1 MAKEI
6 AKLLRTEMA
15 ADVTALPMLAKLLQS
30 YGRKGDK
37 MLAHITPEEAQR
49 LEDEGGSGT
58 INPHTGLPE
67 YYEEGD
73 FGVYDSGG
81 QEMAPQDVAQAYPE
95 YYPGGQLPEAGQ
107 DTTFY
112 PPASDSLGFARDAEY
127 TPAGTSFAARSAPAA
142 TQAIT
147 KPFLPGAETQL
158 DPATAPGMQYQTP
171 AEISAAAAAAPKEEK
186 GFFEGMSAQ
195 EKRNLALR
203 AALGVGSGLM
213 AGYGGR
219 QAQKQAQQAKQ
230 EIADIGKPYQETG
243 KRLQEQALRG
253 ELTPAGQQQV
263 QAAQAQL
270 AQGAERRGG
279 VGAQQAA
286 TQIAAFR
293 QSLLDT
299 QYNYGLKIAQI
310 GDSYAAN
317 AIRTGLTQD
326 AGVSSSMK
334 AYTAALAA
342 MYGMQPNVQG

>member
-15 ADVTALPMLAKLLQS
+15 ADVTALPMLAKLLQG

-67 YYEEGD
+67 YFDGD
-73 FGVYDSGG
+73 FMTDTS
-81 QEMAPQDVAQAYPE
+81 QEMGSFTPEAAAEQFPE
-95 YYPGGQLPEAGQ
+95 YYPQGEVPQPGEV
-107 DTTFY
+107 TTFAPSEGGVIPTY
-112 PPASDSLGFARDAEY
+112 GAPQTQDFFASRGLP
-127 TPAGTSFAARSAPAA
+127 TGTVPTMAAAPSV
-142 TQAIT
+142 
-147 KPFLPGAETQL
+147 PL
-158 DPATAPGMQYQTP
+158 DPALSPGMQYQTP
-171 AEISAAAAAAPKEEK
+171 EQITAAAPQEK
-186 GFFEGMSAQ
+186 GFFEGMSPQ

-213 AGYGGR
+213 AGYAGR
-219 QAQKQAQQAKQ
+219 QAQKQAQKAKQ
-230 EIADIGKPYQETG
+230 EISDIGKPYQETG

-286 TQIAAFR
+286 TQIAALR
-293 QSLLDT
+293 QNLLDQ
-299 QYNYGLKIAQI
+299 QYNYGLKVAQI
-310 GDSYAAN
+310 GDSYAAQ

-326 AGVSSSMK
+326 AGVSTSMR
-334 AYTAALAA
+334 ALGGALAGF
-342 MYGMQPNVQG
+342 YGSQPNA

>member
-15 ADVTALPMLAKLLQS
+15 ADVTALPMLAKLLQQ

-37 MLAHITPEEAQR
+37 VLAHITPEEAQR

-73 FGVYDSGG
+73 FGVYDSSG
-81 QEMAPQDVAQAYPE
+81 QEMSQQDVAQAYPDL
-95 YYPGGQLPEAGQ
+95 YPQGDVQMPGEATRFAPSEGGMIPTYQPMENI
-107 DTTFY
+107 
-112 PPASDSLGFARDAEY
+112 
-127 TPAGTSFAARSAPAA
+127 AAP
-142 TQAIT
+142 Q
-147 KPFLPGAETQL
+147 F
-158 DPATAPGMQYQTP
+158 
-171 AEISAAAAAAPKEEK
+171 AAAPSFAMPAVQDAGLTPPPLPTGMVPAAETTPPPPEEK
-186 GFFEGMSAQ
+186 GFLDKLGLTKEQ
-195 EKRNLALR
+195 ALR
-203 AALGVGSGLM
+203 LGLGGVSALATGLAGQRGINQARKAREDVAALG
-213 AGYGGR
+213 R
-219 QAQKQAQQAKQ
+219 
-230 EIADIGKPYQETG
+230 PYQETG

-293 QSLLDT
+293 QNLLDQ
-299 QYNYGLKIAQI
+299 QYNYGLKVAQI
-310 GDSYAAN
+310 GDSYAAQ

-326 AGVSSSMK
+326 QEMARMMANLASTVGNVYGVMPPQSP
-334 AYTAALAA
+334 AR
-342 MYGMQPNVQG
+342 G

>member
-15 ADVTALPMLAKLLQS
+15 ADVTALPMLAKLLQA

-37 MLAHITPEEAQR
+37 VLAHITPEEARR

-73 FGVYDSGG
+73 FGVYDAGG
-81 QEMAPQDVAQAYPE
+81 QEMSPEQVAQANPDLYPQGE
-95 YYPGGQLPEAGQ
+95 IQMPGEA
-107 DTTFY
+107 TR
-112 PPASDSLGFARDAEY
+112 FAPSEGGVIPTY
-127 TPAGTSFAARSAPAA
+127 QPMENIAAP
-142 TQAIT
+142 Q
-147 KPFLPGAETQL
+147 F
-158 DPATAPGMQYQTP
+158 
-171 AEISAAAAAAPKEEK
+171 AAAPSFAMPAVQDAGLTPPPLPTGMVPAAETTPPPPEEK
-186 GFFEGMSAQ
+186 GILDKLGLTKEQ
-195 EKRNLALR
+195 ALR
-203 AALGVGSGLM
+203 LGLGGLGALTTGLAGQRGIKQARQAREDVAALG
-213 AGYGGR
+213 R
-219 QAQKQAQQAKQ
+219 
-230 EIADIGKPYQETG
+230 PYQETG

-286 TQIAAFR
+286 TQIAALR
-293 QSLLDT
+293 QNLLDQ
-299 QYNYGLKIAQI
+299 QYNYGLKVAQI
-310 GDSYAAN
+310 GDAYAAQ

-326 AGVSSSMK
+326 QEMARMM
-334 AYTAALAA
+334 ANLASTVGNVYGA
-342 MYGMQPNVQG
+342 MPPARG

>member
-67 YYEEGD
+67 YFEGED
-73 FGVYDSGG
+73 YYNYFSDGGAIDQAGEQGNADVVEAGSLPAEAATTGETPSYMGGDYSLPATGAAYSLSPADAGVG
-81 QEMAPQDVAQAYPE
+81 MRATPQQAY
-95 YYPGGQLPEAGQ
+95 
-107 DTTFY
+107 
-112 PPASDSLGFARDAEY
+112 GFA
-127 TPAGTSFAARSAPAA
+127 PGTQGMGAS
-142 TQAIT
+142 
-147 KPFLPGAETQL
+147 LP
-158 DPATAPGMQYQTP
+158 TADIRVPQP
-171 AEISAAAAAAPKEEK
+171 DAAAAAVPEEK
-186 GFFEGMSAQ
+186 GFFEGMSPQ

-213 AGYGGR
+213 AGYAGR
-219 QAQKQAQQAKQ
+219 QAQKQAQKAKQ

>member
-49 LEDEGGSGT
+49 LEEEGGSGT

-67 YYEEGD
+67 YYDGEDYFGYAPEAPTEAQTYGAGEAGGGFEPATTPSTSYEGSMD
-73 FGVYDSGG
+73 FGPVGTPSGG
-81 QEMAPQDVAQAYPE
+81 FVPDYGITPTSVSVPQAVQAGMTP
-95 YYPGGQLPEAGQ
+95 PVLPAV
-107 DTTFY
+107 
-112 PPASDSLGFARDAEY
+112 
-127 TPAGTSFAARSAPAA
+127 APAD
-142 TQAIT
+142 QLQKAI
-147 KPFLPGAETQL
+147 AE
-158 DPATAPGMQYQTP
+158 AEAPP
-171 AEISAAAAAAPKEEK
+171 PEEK
-186 GFFEGMSAQ
+186 GFLDKLGLTKEQ
-195 EKRNLALR
+195 ALR
-203 AALGVGSGLM
+203 LGLGGVSALATGLVGQRGI
-213 AGYGGR
+213 R
-219 QAQKQAQQAKQ
+219 QAQQAR
-230 EIADIGKPYQETG
+230 EDVAALGRPYQETG

-293 QSLLDT
+293 QNLLDQ
-299 QYNYGLKIAQI
+299 QYNYGLKVAQI
-310 GDSYAAN
+310 GDSYAAQ

-326 AGVSSSMK
+326 QEMARMMANLASTVGNVYGVMPPQSP
-334 AYTAALAA
+334 AR
-342 MYGMQPNVQG
+342 G

>member
-15 ADVTALPMLAKLLQS
+15 ADVTALPMLAKLLQQ

-49 LEDEGGSGT
+49 LEEEGGSGT

-67 YYEEGD
+67 YYDGEFD
-73 FGVYDSGG
+73 TS
-81 QEMAPQDVAQAYPE
+81 QEMGSFTPE
-95 YYPGGQLPEAGQ
+95 AAAEQFPDLYPGGQPPGADQ
-107 DTTFY
+107 NTTFF
-112 PPASDSLGFARDAEY
+112 PPDASAPGFPRDAEY
-127 TPAGTSFAARSAPAA
+127 TPSGTSFAARSAPAA

-147 KPFLPGAETQL
+147 RPFLPGAETQL

-186 GFFEGMSAQ
+186 GFFEGMSPQ

-203 AALGVGSGLM
+203 TALGVGSGLI
-213 AGYGGR
+213 AGYSGR

-230 EIADIGKPYQETG
+230 EIANIGKPYQETG
-243 KRLQEQALRG
+243 KQLQEQALRG

>member
-15 ADVTALPMLAKLLQS
+15 ADVSALPMLAKLLQG

-37 MLAHITPEEAQR
+37 MLAHITPEEAQM

-95 YYPGGQLPEAGQ
+95 YYPGGQLPQGGQ

-112 PPASDSLGFARDAEY
+112 PSDSA
-127 TPAGTSFAARSAPAA
+127 
-142 TQAIT
+142 
-147 KPFLPGAETQL
+147 
-158 DPATAPGMQYQTP
+158 APGVPREPVY
-171 AEISAAAAAAPKEEK
+171 AAAADASPVSRATRGLSAPVVAPYSTAELRNMAPTDPYGAPTPTPAPQEK
-186 GFFEGMSAQ
+186 GLFDDITKGMTPQ
-195 EKRNLALR
+195 EKRNLLLR
-203 AALGVGSGLM
+203 SGLGISSGLM
-213 AGYGGR
+213 AGYQGR
-219 QAQKQAQQAKQ
+219 KAAQQAQQARKDT
-230 EIADIGKPYQETG
+230 EAIGKPYQEQG
-243 KRLQEQALRG
+243 RQLQAQALRG
-253 ELTPAGQQQV
+253 ELTPAGQQQL

-286 TQIAAFR
+286 TQIQAFR

-317 AIRTGLTQD
+317 AIKVGLTQD

-342 MYGMQPNVQG
+342 MYGMQPNVPSAQV

>member
-15 ADVTALPMLAKLLQS
+15 ADVTALPMLAKLLQG

-67 YYEEGD
+67 YYDGD
-73 FGVYDSGG
+73 FMTDTS
-81 QEMAPQDVAQAYPE
+81 QEMGSFTPEAAAQQFPE
-95 YYPGGQLPEAGQ
+95 YYPQGEVQQPGEV
-107 DTTFY
+107 TTFAPSEGGVIPTY
-112 PPASDSLGFARDAEY
+112 GAPQTQDFFATRGL
-127 TPAGTSFAARSAPAA
+127 PAGTTPLEASVPSVPLSPAM
-142 TQAIT
+142 
-147 KPFLPGAETQL
+147 
-158 DPATAPGMQYQTP
+158 APGMQYQTP
-171 AEISAAAAAAPKEEK
+171 EQIVAAAEAAPAPQEK
-186 GFFEGMSAQ
+186 GLLDKLGLTKEQ
-195 EKRNLALR
+195 ALR
-203 AALGVGSGLM
+203 LGLGGVSALATGLAGQRGIKQARQAREDVAALG
-213 AGYGGR
+213 R
-219 QAQKQAQQAKQ
+219 
-230 EIADIGKPYQETG
+230 PYQETG
-243 KRLQEQALRG
+243 KQLQAQALRG

-293 QSLLDT
+293 QNLLDQ
-299 QYNYGLKIAQI
+299 QYNYGLKVAQI
-310 GDSYAAN
+310 GDSYAAQ

-326 AGVSSSMK
+326 QEMARMMANLASTVGNVYGVMPPQSP
-334 AYTAALAA
+334 AR
-342 MYGMQPNVQG
+342 G

>member
-15 ADVTALPMLAKLLQS
+15 ADVTALPMLAKLLQA

-73 FGVYDSGG
+73 FGVYDSSG
-81 QEMAPQDVAQAYPE
+81 QEMSQQDVAQAYPDL
-95 YYPGGQLPEAGQ
+95 YPQGDVQMPGEATRFAPSEGGMIPTYQPMENIAAPQ
-107 DTTFY
+107 
-112 PPASDSLGFARDAEY
+112 FADA
-127 TPAGTSFAARSAPAA
+127 PSFAMPAVQDAGLTPPPLPTGMVPAA
-142 TQAIT
+142 
-147 KPFLPGAETQL
+147 ET
-158 DPATAPGMQYQTP
+158 TP
-171 AEISAAAAAAPKEEK
+171 PPPEEK
-186 GFFEGMSAQ
+186 GFLDKLGLTKEQ
-195 EKRNLALR
+195 ALR
-203 AALGVGSGLM
+203 LGLGSVSALATGLAGQRGINQARQAREDVAALG
-213 AGYGGR
+213 R
-219 QAQKQAQQAKQ
+219 
-230 EIADIGKPYQETG
+230 PYQETG

-270 AQGAERRGG
+270 AQGDERRGG
-279 VGAQQAA
+279 VGAKQAA
-286 TQIAAFR
+286 TQIAALR
-293 QSLLDT
+293 QNLLDQ
-299 QYNYGLKIAQI
+299 QYNYGLKVAQI

-326 AGVSSSMK
+326 QEMARMMANLASTVGNVYGVMPPQSP
-334 AYTAALAA
+334 AR
-342 MYGMQPNVQG
+342 G

>member
-58 INPHTGLPE
+58 INPNTGLPE
-67 YYEEGD
+67 YYDEGD

-81 QEMAPQDVAQAYPE
+81 QEMSQQDVAQAYPDL
-95 YYPGGQLPEAGQ
+95 YPQGDVQMPGEATRFAPSEGGMIPTYQPMENI
-107 DTTFY
+107 
-112 PPASDSLGFARDAEY
+112 
-127 TPAGTSFAARSAPAA
+127 AAP
-142 TQAIT
+142 Q
-147 KPFLPGAETQL
+147 F
-158 DPATAPGMQYQTP
+158 
-171 AEISAAAAAAPKEEK
+171 AAAPSFAMPAVQDAGLTPPPLPTGMVPAAETTPPPPEEK
-186 GFFEGMSAQ
+186 GFFEGMSPQ

-203 AALGVGSGLM
+203 AALGVGGGLLTGLQSRK
-213 AGYGGR
+213 AT
-219 QAQKQAQQAKQ
+219 QQAQQAKQ
-230 EIADIGKPYQETG
+230 DIEALGRPYQETG

-286 TQIAAFR
+286 TQIAALR
-293 QSLLDT
+293 QNLLDQ
-299 QYNYGLKIAQI
+299 QYNYGLKVAQI
-310 GDSYAAN
+310 GDSYVAN

-326 AGVSSSMK
+326 ASISKSM
-334 AYTAALAA
+334 TSLGSALTGF
-342 MYGMQPNVQG
+342 YGSQPNTPTVGQA

>member
-15 ADVTALPMLAKLLQS
+15 ADVSALPMLAKLLQG

-37 MLAHITPEEAQR
+37 MLAHITPEEAQM
-49 LEDEGGSGT
+49 LEEEGGSGT

-67 YYEEGD
+67 YYDGEFD
-73 FGVYDSGG
+73 TS
-81 QEMAPQDVAQAYPE
+81 QEMGSFTPE
-95 YYPGGQLPEAGQ
+95 AAAEQFPDLYPGGQPPGADQ
-107 DTTFY
+107 NTTFF
-112 PPASDSLGFARDAEY
+112 PPDASAPGFPRDAEY
-127 TPAGTSFAARSAPAA
+127 TAAGPDIAARSAPTA

-158 DPATAPGMQYQTP
+158 DPSMASGMQYETP
-171 AEISAAAAAAPKEEK
+171 TAAAAPQEK
-186 GFFEGMSAQ
+186 GLFDDITKGMTPQ
-195 EKRNLALR
+195 EKRNLLLR
-203 AALGVGSGLM
+203 SGLGIGSGLM
-213 AGYGGR
+213 AGLQGR
-219 QAQKQAQQAKQ
+219 KAAQQAQQARRD
-230 EIADIGKPYQETG
+230 IAAIGQPYQEQG
-243 KRLQEQALRG
+243 RQLQAQALRG
-253 ELTPAGQQQV
+253 ELTPAGQQQL

-286 TQIAAFR
+286 TQIQAFR

-317 AIRTGLTQD
+317 AIKVGMTQD

-334 AYTAALAA
+334 AYTAALMA
-342 MYGMQPNVQG
+342 MYGMQG

>member
-37 MLAHITPEEAQR
+37 MLAHITPEEARR

-67 YYEEGD
+67 YYDGEGGFD
-73 FGVYDSGG
+73 YIPMSEDIPG
-81 QEMAPQDVAQAYPE
+81 QEMSAADIQQATGVEMPQQDYFTGTEFRSTGA
-95 YYPGGQLPEAGQ
+95 PGG
-107 DTTFY
+107 Y
-112 PPASDSLGFARDAEY
+112 SDIPSDALINRGFI
-127 TPAGTSFAARSAPAA
+127 PAGGVPATTTPVQGAGLTPPNIPTSVPAA
-142 TQAIT
+142 TTDQLQKAI
-147 KPFLPGAETQL
+147 AE
-158 DPATAPGMQYQTP
+158 AEAPSP
-171 AEISAAAAAAPKEEK
+171 EEK
-186 GFFEGMSAQ
+186 GILDKLGLTKEQ
-195 EKRNLALR
+195 ALR
-203 AALGVGSGLM
+203 LGLGGLTALTTGLVGQRGIKQAQRAREDVAALG
-213 AGYGGR
+213 R
-219 QAQKQAQQAKQ
+219 
-230 EIADIGKPYQETG
+230 PYQETG

-286 TQIAAFR
+286 TQIAALR
-293 QSLLDT
+293 QNLLDQ
-299 QYNYGLKIAQI
+299 QYNYGLKVAQI

-326 AGVSSSMK
+326 QEMAKMM
-334 AYTAALAA
+334 ANLASTVGNVYGA
-342 MYGMQPNVQG
+342 MPPQSPARG

>member
-15 ADVTALPMLAKLLQS
+15 ADVTALPMLAKLLQG

-58 INPHTGLPE
+58 INPNTGLPE
-67 YYEEGD
+67 YFEEDYADVSGPEAIDQAGAQGSEDVSEAGNISARAATTGETPSYMGGD
-73 FGVYDSGG
+73 YSLPATGAAYSLSPADSGVG
-81 QEMAPQDVAQAYPE
+81 MRATPQQAY
-95 YYPGGQLPEAGQ
+95 
-107 DTTFY
+107 
-112 PPASDSLGFARDAEY
+112 
-127 TPAGTSFAARSAPAA
+127 SFAPG
-142 TQAIT
+142 TQGMGAS
-147 KPFLPGAETQL
+147 LP
-158 DPATAPGMQYQTP
+158 TADIRVPQP
-171 AEISAAAAAAPKEEK
+171 DAAAAAVPEEK

-203 AALGVGSGLM
+203 AALGVGSGLI
-213 AGYGGR
+213 AGYSGR
-219 QAQKQAQQAKQ
+219 QAQKQAQQARK
-230 EIADIGKPYQETG
+230 DIEALGKPYQEQG
-243 KRLQEQALRG
+243 KQLQEQALRG

-310 GDSYAAN
+310 GDSYAAQ
-317 AIRTGLTQD
+317 AVKVGLTQD

>member
-15 ADVTALPMLAKLLQS
+15 ADVSALPMLAKLLQS

-37 MLAHITPEEAQR
+37 MLAHITPEEALM
-49 LEDEGGSGT
+49 LEEEGGSGT

-67 YYEEGD
+67 YYEDVEGNY
-73 FGVYDSGG
+73 YDYS
-81 QEMAPQDVAQAYPE
+81 
-95 YYPGGQLPEAGQ
+95 
-107 DTTFY
+107 
-112 PPASDSLGFARDAEY
+112 
-127 TPAGTSFAARSAPAA
+127 AGTIDQSGAQGSA
-142 TQAIT
+142 
-147 KPFLPGAETQL
+147 
-158 DPATAPGMQYQTP
+158 DV
-171 AEISAAAAAAPKEEK
+171 SAAADVPVEAATTGETPSYMGGDYSLPATGAAYSLSPADAGLGFRATPEQALSTIPYQGASTQRGLGITPATDIRAPQIETAPAPQEK
-186 GFFEGMSAQ
+186 GLFDDITKGMTPQ
-195 EKRNLALR
+195 EKRNLLLR
-203 AALGVGSGLM
+203 SGLGISSGLM
-213 AGYGGR
+213 AGYQGR
-219 QAQKQAQQAKQ
+219 KAAQQAEKARKDT
-230 EIADIGKPYQETG
+230 EAIGKPYQEQG
-243 KRLQEQALRG
+243 RQLQAQALRG
-253 ELTPAGQQQV
+253 ELTPAGQQQL

-317 AIRTGLTQD
+317 AIKVGLTQD

-342 MYGMQPNVQG
+342 MYGMQPNA

>member
-15 ADVTALPMLAKLLQS
+15 ADVTALPMLAKLLQG

-37 MLAHITPEEAQR
+37 MLAHITPEEARR

-67 YYEEGD
+67 YYDGEFD
-73 FGVYDSGG
+73 TS
-81 QEMAPQDVAQAYPE
+81 QEMGSFTPE
-95 YYPGGQLPEAGQ
+95 AAAEQFPDLYPGGQPPGADQ
-107 DTTFY
+107 NTTFF
-112 PPASDSLGFARDAEY
+112 PPDASAPGFPRDAEY
-127 TPAGTSFAARSAPAA
+127 TAAGPAIAARAAPAVA
-142 TQAIT
+142 TQFPPLNNVVPSPYAT
-147 KPFLPGAETQL
+147 TPFTQQIEGENL
-158 DPATAPGMQYQTP
+158 
-171 AEISAAAAAAPKEEK
+171 IAAATEGAPQEK
-186 GFFEGMSAQ
+186 GFFSDLTKGMSAQ

-203 AALGVGSGLM
+203 TALGVGSGLM
-213 AGYGGR
+213 AGYAGR
-219 QAQKQAQQAKQ
+219 QAQKQAQKAKQ
-230 EIADIGKPYQETG
+230 EISDIGKPYQETG